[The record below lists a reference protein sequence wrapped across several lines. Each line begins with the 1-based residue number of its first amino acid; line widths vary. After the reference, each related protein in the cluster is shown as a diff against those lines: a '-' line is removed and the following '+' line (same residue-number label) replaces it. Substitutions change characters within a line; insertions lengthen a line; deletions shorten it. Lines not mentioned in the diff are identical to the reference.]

1 MASYYYLISSLPM
14 LRAGDAPPLDYAA
27 FLDQC
32 RGAVS
37 DRVYRSLEELTVRSE
52 DGGFVSRW
60 AAFYRVL
67 QGELTYQ
74 RRVKRGESCAAP
86 NERDAAVTQTVT
98 AAVNAKDPLEGERL
112 LLALEFDRLDEL
124 VGGGLLADSL
134 RKIPFSGG
142 KSFDDCALY
151 GYALKLQL
159 LERQRV
165 FRHDEGKAAFDTL
178 LGQVRQQ
185 IFSL

>member
-52 DGGFVSRW
+52 AGGFVRRW
-60 AAFYRVL
+60 AAR
-67 QGELTYQ
+67 
-74 RRVKRGESCAAP
+74 
-86 NERDAAVTQTVT
+86 
-98 AAVNAKDPLEGERL
+98 LE
-112 LLALEFDRLDEL
+112 EL
-124 VGGGLLADSL
+124 VGLHSC
-134 RKIPFSGG
+134 
-142 KSFDDCALY
+142 DDCALY

>member
-1 MASYYYLISSLPM
+1 MASYYYLISSLPI

-86 NERDAAVTQTVT
+86 NERDT
-98 AAVNAKDPLEGERL
+98 AAVNAKDPREGERL
-112 LLALEFDRLDEL
+112 LLALEFDRLDAL
-124 VGGGLLADSL
+124 VGLH
-134 RKIPFSGG
+134 
-142 KSFDDCALY
+142 SFDDCALY

>member
-1 MASYYYLISSLPM
+1 M
-14 LRAGDAPPLDYAA
+14 
-27 FLDQC
+27 
-32 RGAVS
+32 
-37 DRVYRSLEELTVRSE
+37 RSE

-60 AAFYRVL
+60 AVFYRVL

-86 NERDAAVTQTVT
+86 NKRDAAVTQTVT

-124 VGGGLLADSL
+124 VGLH
-134 RKIPFSGG
+134 
-142 KSFDDCALY
+142 SFDDCALY

>member
-1 MASYYYLISSLPM
+1 M

-112 LLALEFDRLDEL
+112 DEL
-124 VGGGLLADSL
+124 VGLH
-134 RKIPFSGG
+134 
-142 KSFDDCALY
+142 SFDDCALY
-151 GYALKLQL
+151 GYALKLRL

>member
-32 RGAVS
+32 QGAVS

-52 DGGFVSRW
+52 DG
-60 AAFYRVL
+60 
-67 QGELTYQ
+67 
-74 RRVKRGESCAAP
+74 GESCAAP

-124 VGGGLLADSL
+124 VGLH
-134 RKIPFSGG
+134 
-142 KSFDDCALY
+142 SFDDCALY
-151 GYALKLQL
+151 GYALKLRL

>member
-52 DGGFVSRW
+52 DGGF
-60 AAFYRVL
+60 
-67 QGELTYQ
+67 
-74 RRVKRGESCAAP
+74 AAP

-124 VGGGLLADSL
+124 VGLH
-134 RKIPFSGG
+134 
-142 KSFDDCALY
+142 SFDDCALY

>member
-67 QGELTYQ
+67 QG
-74 RRVKRGESCAAP
+74 
-86 NERDAAVTQTVT
+86 
-98 AAVNAKDPLEGERL
+98 
-112 LLALEFDRLDEL
+112 AL
-124 VGGGLLADSL
+124 
-134 RKIPFSGG
+134 
-142 KSFDDCALY
+142 
-151 GYALKLQL
+151 
-159 LERQRV
+159 
-165 FRHDEGKAAFDTL
+165 GKAAFDTL

>member
-74 RRVKRGESCAAP
+74 RRVKRGENCAAP

-98 AAVNAKDPLEGERL
+98 AAVNAKNPLEGERL

-124 VGGGLLADSL
+124 VGLH
-134 RKIPFSGG
+134 
-142 KSFDDCALY
+142 SFDDCALY
-151 GYALKLQL
+151 DTYGFPIDLTI
-159 LERQRV
+159 EMV
-165 FRHDEGKAAFDTL
+165 EDEGMELDKAAFDTL

>member
-1 MASYYYLISSLPM
+1 M

-124 VGGGLLADSL
+124 VGLHGSASSAMTRARPPSTPCSDRSASRYSAYKKTGETKW
-134 RKIPFSGG
+134 RK
-142 KSFDDCALY
+142 
-151 GYALKLQL
+151 
-159 LERQRV
+159 
-165 FRHDEGKAAFDTL
+165 
-178 LGQVRQQ
+178 
-185 IFSL
+185 

>member
-124 VGGGLLADSL
+124 VGLH
-134 RKIPFSGG
+134 
-142 KSFDDCALY
+142 SFDDCALY

-159 LERQRV
+159 SSGSACSAMTRARPPSTHCSDRSASRYSAYKKTGETKWR
-165 FRHDEGKAAFDTL
+165 K
-178 LGQVRQQ
+178 
-185 IFSL
+185 

>member
-32 RGAVS
+32 QGAVS

-86 NERDAAVTQTVT
+86 NER
-98 AAVNAKDPLEGERL
+98 L

-124 VGGGLLADSL
+124 VGLH
-134 RKIPFSGG
+134 
-142 KSFDDCALY
+142 SFDDCALY
-151 GYALKLQL
+151 GYALKLRL

>member
-32 RGAVS
+32 QGAVS

-112 LLALEFDRLDEL
+112 LLALEFDRLDE
-124 VGGGLLADSL
+124 
-134 RKIPFSGG
+134 
-142 KSFDDCALY
+142 
-151 GYALKLQL
+151 
-159 LERQRV
+159 
-165 FRHDEGKAAFDTL
+165 
-178 LGQVRQQ
+178 Q
-185 IFSL
+185 IGRAHV

>member
-1 MASYYYLISSLPM
+1 M
-14 LRAGDAPPLDYAA
+14 
-27 FLDQC
+27 
-32 RGAVS
+32 S

-124 VGGGLLADSL
+124 VGLH
-134 RKIPFSGG
+134 
-142 KSFDDCALY
+142 SFDDCALY

-165 FRHDEGKAAFDTL
+165 FRHDEGKAAFDTPART
-178 LGQVRQQ
+178 GPASRY
-185 IFSL
+185 SAYKKTGETKWRK

>member
-14 LRAGDAPPLDYAA
+14 LRAGEAPPLDYAA
-27 FLDQC
+27 FLDAC
-32 RGAVS
+32 RGTVS
-37 DRVYRSLEELTVRSE
+37 DKVYRALEELTVRSE
-52 DGGFVSRW
+52 GGFVSRW

-67 QGELTYQ
+67 QSELTYQ
-74 RRVKRGESCAAP
+74 RRAKRGESCAAP
-86 NERDAAVTQTVT
+86 SERDAAVTQAVA

-124 VGGGLLADSL
+124 VGLH
-134 RKIPFSGG
+134 
-142 KSFDDCALY
+142 SFGDCALY

-159 LERQRV
+159 LERQRI
-165 FRHDEGKAAFDTL
+165 FRRDEGKAAFDTL

>member
-1 MASYYYLISSLPM
+1 M
-14 LRAGDAPPLDYAA
+14 
-27 FLDQC
+27 
-32 RGAVS
+32 
-37 DRVYRSLEELTVRSE
+37 
-52 DGGFVSRW
+52 
-60 AAFYRVL
+60 
-67 QGELTYQ
+67 
-74 RRVKRGESCAAP
+74 
-86 NERDAAVTQTVT
+86 TQTVT

-112 LLALEFDRLDEL
+112 ALEFDRLDEL
-124 VGGGLLADSL
+124 VGLH
-134 RKIPFSGG
+134 
-142 KSFDDCALY
+142 SFDDCALY

>member
-124 VGGGLLADSL
+124 VGLH
-134 RKIPFSGG
+134 
-142 KSFDDCALY
+142 SFDDCALY
-151 GYALKLQL
+151 GYALKL

>member
-1 MASYYYLISSLPM
+1 MKPVVRKAFNLLILTGIRQRNAKLTA
-14 LRAGDAPPLDYAA
+14 LRAEESTAGYGDTPYHIVGSYA
-27 FLDQC
+27 FYNC
-32 RGAVS
+32 
-37 DRVYRSLEELTVRSE
+37 RSLEELTVRSE

-74 RRVKRGESCAAP
+74 RRVERGESCAAP

-124 VGGGLLADSL
+124 VGLH
-134 RKIPFSGG
+134 
-142 KSFDDCALY
+142 SFDDCALY

>member
-74 RRVKRGESCAAP
+74 RRVKRGESCAAL
-86 NERDAAVTQTVT
+86 NT
-98 AAVNAKDPLEGERL
+98 ALHTC
-112 LLALEFDRLDEL
+112 
-124 VGGGLLADSL
+124 LADIYLHIQLACAQFQLGRREDAQRELGTARRLAAPDGCSRWNL
-134 RKIPFSGG
+134 TGWMSWW
-142 KSFDDCALY
+142 DCTASTI
-151 GYALKLQL
+151 A
-159 LERQRV
+159 RSTATR
-165 FRHDEGKAAFDTL
+165 
-178 LGQVRQQ
+178 
-185 IFSL
+185 

>member
-1 MASYYYLISSLPM
+1 M

-27 FLDQC
+27 LLDQC
-32 RGAVS
+32 RRAVS

-60 AAFYRVL
+60 AVFYRVL

-98 AAVNAKDPLEGERL
+98 AAVNAKDPLEGERTAQL
-112 LLALEFDRLDEL
+112 RRLRALRLRAE
-124 VGGGLLADSL
+124 
-134 RKIPFSGG
+134 
-142 KSFDDCALY
+142 
-151 GYALKLQL
+151 
-159 LERQRV
+159 
-165 FRHDEGKAAFDTL
+165 AAAARTAAHL
-178 LGQVRQQ
+178 PP
-185 IFSL
+185 

>member
-32 RGAVS
+32 QGAVS

-98 AAVNAKDPLEGERL
+98 AAVNAKDPLGSASSAMTRARPPSTPCSDRSVSRYSAYKKMGETKW
-112 LLALEFDRLDEL
+112 
-124 VGGGLLADSL
+124 
-134 RKIPFSGG
+134 RK
-142 KSFDDCALY
+142 
-151 GYALKLQL
+151 
-159 LERQRV
+159 
-165 FRHDEGKAAFDTL
+165 
-178 LGQVRQQ
+178 
-185 IFSL
+185 

>member
-32 RGAVS
+32 QGAVS

-86 NERDAAVTQTVT
+86 NERDAAARGR
-98 AAVNAKDPLEGERL
+98 AA
-112 LLALEFDRLDEL
+112 
-124 VGGGLLADSL
+124 
-134 RKIPFSGG
+134 
-142 KSFDDCALY
+142 
-151 GYALKLQL
+151 
-159 LERQRV
+159 
-165 FRHDEGKAAFDTL
+165 AARA
-178 LGQVRQQ
+178 G
-185 IFSL
+185 I

>member
-67 QGELTYQ
+67 DHFTFSFAADERRASGQ
-74 RRVKRGESCAAP
+74 RGRRNHFTS
-86 NERDAAVTQTVT
+86 RQHT
-98 AAVNAKDPLEGERL
+98 R
-112 LLALEFDRLDEL
+112 
-124 VGGGLLADSL
+124 
-134 RKIPFSGG
+134 
-142 KSFDDCALY
+142 
-151 GYALKLQL
+151 QL
-159 LERQRV
+159 
-165 FRHDEGKAAFDTL
+165 
-178 LGQVRQQ
+178 
-185 IFSL
+185 

>member
-1 MASYYYLISSLPM
+1 M

-32 RGAVS
+32 QGAVS

-98 AAVNAKDPLEGERL
+98 AAVNAKNPLEGERL
-112 LLALEFDRLDEL
+112 LLALEDLTGMTFRELFGECEGRRYFNPRAPCGARPALVFLVSFGFHFNPRAPCGARPNKSIGILATFDFNPRAPC
-124 VGGGLLADSL
+124 GA
-134 RKIPFSGG
+134 RRCG
-142 KSFDDCALY
+142 K
-151 GYALKLQL
+151 
-159 LERQRV
+159 
-165 FRHDEGKAAFDTL
+165 
-178 LGQVRQQ
+178 
-185 IFSL
+185 

>member
-60 AAFYRVL
+60 AVFYRVL

-74 RRVKRGESCAAP
+74 RRVKRGCSNGSASSAMTRARPPSTPCSDRSVSRYSAYKK
-86 NERDAAVTQTVT
+86 T
-98 AAVNAKDPLEGERL
+98 GETKW
-112 LLALEFDRLDEL
+112 
-124 VGGGLLADSL
+124 
-134 RKIPFSGG
+134 RK
-142 KSFDDCALY
+142 
-151 GYALKLQL
+151 
-159 LERQRV
+159 
-165 FRHDEGKAAFDTL
+165 
-178 LGQVRQQ
+178 
-185 IFSL
+185 

>member
-32 RGAVS
+32 QGAVS

-86 NERDAAVTQTVT
+86 NERDAAVTQTVHR
-98 AAVNAKDPLEGERL
+98 GSERKGP
-112 LLALEFDRLDEL
+112 ARGRAGCCSRWEFDRLDEL
-124 VGGGLLADSL
+124 VGLH
-134 RKIPFSGG
+134 
-142 KSFDDCALY
+142 SFDDCALY
-151 GYALKLQL
+151 GYALKLRL

>member
-60 AAFYRVL
+60 AVFYRVL
-67 QGELTYQ
+67 Q
-74 RRVKRGESCAAP
+74 GESCAAP

-124 VGGGLLADSL
+124 VGLH
-134 RKIPFSGG
+134 
-142 KSFDDCALY
+142 SFDDCALY

-159 LERQRV
+159 LERQRI